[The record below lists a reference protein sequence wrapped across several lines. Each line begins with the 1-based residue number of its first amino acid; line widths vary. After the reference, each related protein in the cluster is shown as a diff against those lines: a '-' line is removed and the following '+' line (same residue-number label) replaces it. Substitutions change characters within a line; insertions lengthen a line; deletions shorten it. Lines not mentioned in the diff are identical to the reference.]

1 MMEIIKKINNKIH
14 WYKYRYFV
22 ANLIKQTIKEI
33 RGQSTTPCIYYFLTP
48 THSNLGDQAQL
59 LCWLNLFKKWYP
71 GYRVIALPLIVGTD
85 EVFERIREKISEE
98 DMIFIHSGYL
108 VCDLY
113 NNWQMLC
120 KVVDTFPNHK
130 ITILPQTV
138 HFLNQSIQETVALS
152 FYRHKNLHLI
162 CRDEVSFMKAK
173 HIFPKTDVSLK
184 PDVVTSLIGTNYVQE
199 SINRDGL
206 LFCMRN
212 DAEKLYSAE
221 QINDFR
227 NKLNGVHVDYADT
240 TISAN
245 VWDWVNER
253 EEIIKTF
260 LYKFSEYQVIVT
272 DRYHGTIFSQI
283 VNTPVVVLASS
294 DHKLKS
300 GVDWFPKEMYGKNIM
315 FAEDLDEAYQMVL
328 QILSRKG
335 KIIKNPSYFLDAFY
349 SKPL

>member
-1 MMEIIKKINNKIH
+1 MDIFKKISNKIH
-14 WYKYRYFV
+14 WYKYRFFV
-22 ANLIKQTIKEI
+22 ARLIKQTIEKIKEL
-33 RGQSTTPCIYYFLTP
+33 STTPRIYYFLTP

-71 GYRVIALPLIVGTD
+71 TYNVITLPLIVGTD
-85 EVFERIREKISEE
+85 EVFERIREKISEK

-138 HFLNQSIQETVALS
+138 HFLNQSIQDIVASS
-152 FYRHKNLHLI
+152 FNKHKNLHLI
-162 CRDEVSFMKAK
+162 CRDEVSYVKAR
-173 HIFPKTDVSLK
+173 HIFPNIDVSLK
-184 PDVVTSLIGTNYVQE
+184 PDVVTSLIGTDYVQE

-212 DAEKLYSAE
+212 DAEKLYSNE
-221 QINDFR
+221 QINGFMSKLKGVNIDF
-227 NKLNGVHVDYADT
+227 ADT
-240 TISAN
+240 TISASA
-245 VWDWVNER
+245 WDWVKGR
-253 EEIIKTF
+253 EKIIQAF
-260 LYKFSEYQVIVT
+260 LVKFSNYQVIVT

-283 VNTPVVVLASS
+283 VDTPVVVLASS

-300 GVDWFPKEMYGKNIM
+300 GVDWFPKEMFGNNIM
-315 FAEDLDEAYQMVL
+315 FAKDLNEAYQMVQ

-335 KIIKNPSYFLDAFY
+335 KIIKNPSYFLDSYY